1 MSKVIHPN
9 EKRILFS
16 HEGLFILILFN
27 ITVFADIFIKFN
39 IKIILF
45 IRDPIDHMLSRYSQ
59 GLKRSGNAHSVDHT
73 AEKYNLVQEVGQF
86 IDVCKKLNF
95 ELRVLNYS
103 NRSHY
108 LISAFEEAL
117 CISPKTLP
125 PLTKNIKRSLTR
137 SEIEIQRL
145 FNLYFN
151 GKSSKFISDVLCNEL
166 SNIRPEKKA

>member
-73 AEKYNLVQEVGQF
+73 AEKYNL
-86 IDVCKKLNF
+86 
-95 ELRVLNYS
+95 R
-103 NRSHY
+103 
-108 LISAFEEAL
+108 
-117 CISPKTLP
+117 
-125 PLTKNIKRSLTR
+125 LTKNATSKKTPAKKKSQKKKVQSIDSL
-137 SEIEIQRL
+137 
-145 FNLYFN
+145 
-151 GKSSKFISDVLCNEL
+151 
-166 SNIRPEKKA
+166 